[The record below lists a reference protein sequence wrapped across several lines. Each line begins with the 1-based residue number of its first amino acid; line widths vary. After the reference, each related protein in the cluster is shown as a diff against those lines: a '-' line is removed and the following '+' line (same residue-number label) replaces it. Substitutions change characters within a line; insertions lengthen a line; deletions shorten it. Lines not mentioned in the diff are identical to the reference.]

1 MKEEEQQDQKNKNK
15 ITNTRQKKKSESEK
29 EIHTDRCIK
38 RLIQMLDDPDEEKN
52 MQKEKTN
59 RIFEGE
65 SKDKNFEGKYGIH
78 SPKRWDI
85 PKQKRKEFCQF
96 FNPRKTHSN

>member
-1 MKEEEQQDQKNKNK
+1 MSD
-15 ITNTRQKKKSESEK
+15 IM
-29 EIHTDRCIK
+29 IITDR
-38 RLIQMLDDPDEEKN
+38 MNKN

-78 SPKRWDI
+78 SPNGGIFQNKKKGI
-85 PKQKRKEFCQF
+85 LPIL
-96 FNPRKTHSN
+96 